1 MLTQCM
7 RLGLG
12 RKIRRH
18 SMARESIG
26 FLLVFLGGG
35 LGSMCRYGLG
45 LFAKTYL
52 KWGSFPVG
60 TFLANLLGCFVI
72 GLVVA
77 WLSKHQQL
85 NSYAYLLFATGFC
98 GGFTTFSSFA
108 LENQSLLKSGD
119 YLVFLLYFLSTCVL
133 GILALVLGMAWVRWL
148 G

>member
-1 MLTQCM
+1 MM
-7 RLGLG
+7 
-12 RKIRRH
+12 K
-18 SMARESIG
+18 ESIG

-72 GLVVA
+72 GVVVA
-77 WLSKHQQL
+77 WLGRQQQL
-85 NSYAYLLFATGFC
+85 NSYWYLLFATGFC

-108 LENQSLLKSGD
+108 FENQSLWKSGD
-119 YLVFLLYFLSTCVL
+119 YTVFLLYFLGTCFL
-133 GILALVLGMAWVRWL
+133 GILAVVLGLAVVRWL
-148 G
+148 A